1 MCGFPLRP
9 TWAEI
14 DLGAIAYNLRQ
25 FKSLLSPE
33 TKLMAIVKANGYGHG
48 AVQVAR
54 TAVAAGASF
63 LSVGMFE
70 EAVELRE
77 NGLQAPILILGF
89 TPKEYAPYLLQ
100 YNITPSVFTPA
111 EARAFSEAAVKAG
124 QIMEVHV
131 KVDTGMTRVGCFPC
145 DKADDFI
152 HYVSTLPGIRIA
164 GLYSHFATADQVDL
178 EFAKKQLKRFLALV
192 RRLEQKGIHIPLK
205 HIANSAGVIQLPE
218 AQLDLVRIGIGMYGL
233 YPSPEVK
240 KDFLKL
246 RPAMAL
252 KAKIIFLKDVPA
264 GVGISYGR
272 TYITKKPAKIATLN
286 VGYGDG
292 YSRLLSN
299 KGQVLVHGR
308 RVPIVGRICM
318 DQTMIDVTDVD
329 NVRAGDEAVLFGCQQ
344 GAELHVDE
352 VAGWLGTIN
361 YEVITS
367 ISRRV
372 PRVYLAEGQN

>member
-1 MCGFPLRP
+1 
-9 TWAEI
+9 
-14 DLGAIAYNLRQ
+14 
-25 FKSLLSPE
+25 
-33 TKLMAIVKANGYGHG
+33 MAIVKANGYGHG

-54 TAVAAGASF
+54 TAIAAGASF

-111 EARAFSEAAVKAG
+111 EARAFSETAVKAG
-124 QIMEVHV
+124 RVMDVHI

-145 DKADDFI
+145 EDADAFI
-152 HYVSTLPGIRIA
+152 QEISSLPGIRIA
-164 GLYSHFATADQVDL
+164 GLYSHFATADQADQ
-178 EFAKKQLKRFLALV
+178 EFAKAQLKRFLALTD
-192 RRLEQKGIHIPLK
+192 RLEQKGIHIPLK
-205 HIANSAGVIQLPE
+205 HIANSAGAIQLPE
-218 AQLDLVRIGIGMYGL
+218 AQLDLVRIGIGLYGL
-233 YPSPEVK
+233 YPSPEVEK
-240 KDFLKL
+240 NLPEL

-252 KAKIIFLKDVPA
+252 KAKIIFVKDVPA
-264 GVGISYGR
+264 GVGISYGG
-272 TYITKKPAKIATLN
+272 TYVTSRATKIATLN

-299 KGQVLVHGR
+299 KGQVLVHGQ

-318 DQTMIDVTDVD
+318 DQTMIDVTGVG

-344 GAELHVDE
+344 GARLHVDE
-352 VAGWLGTIN
+352 VAGWLDTIN
-361 YEVITS
+361 YEVVTA

-372 PRVYLAEGQN
+372 PRVYLAQGQI